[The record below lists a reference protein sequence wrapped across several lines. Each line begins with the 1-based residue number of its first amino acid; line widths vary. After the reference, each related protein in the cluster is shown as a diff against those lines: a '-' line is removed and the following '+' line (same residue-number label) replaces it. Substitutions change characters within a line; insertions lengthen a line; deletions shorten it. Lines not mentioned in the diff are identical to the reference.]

1 MWLNK
6 LFKLMQGFMSLFGV
20 LDKNTETS
28 FLSSHICI
36 ENSEALHLFSSS
48 MEGGRERNEL
58 SAFHLITKTKKK
70 KMFLFSQ
77 NFSRKD
83 DKGVANLFSSCWIPW
98 CNLNISLIGLQ
109 LIIKPVKF
117 SCQTEWIIYLWYP
130 YFLDAPCV
138 APGEVTLKSW

>member
-1 MWLNK
+1 
-6 LFKLMQGFMSLFGV
+6 MQGFMSLFGV

-70 KMFLFSQ
+70 KC
-77 NFSRKD
+77 
-83 DKGVANLFSSCWIPW
+83 FSSPRTFQERMIKE
-98 CNLNISLIGLQ
+98 LQ
-109 LIIKPVKF
+109 ICSAAV
-117 SCQTEWIIYLWYP
+117 E
-130 YFLDAPCV
+130 FLDAI
-138 APGEVTLKSW
+138 